1 MNRKFLVDFH
11 VHSIYSFDSL
21 MSPRE
26 ILREAKMKGLRGIA
40 ITDHNTIEGAI
51 EAQKL
56 NRDPELTVIIGAELK
71 TEVGEIIG
79 IFLKNGIFSKKIR
92 EVIDEIHSQ
101 GGLVILPHPYKY
113 KRTIFSDKSILEKI
127 DFIESFNS
135 RCTPK
140 QNRKAQLLAESLNKP
155 GVGGSDAHFLPEIGN
170 AKTEV
175 TKDFFNRA
183 MALRSIISVKGKR
196 SPFYFQILSQV
207 IKRTKKIHKILRPD
221 Y

>member
-1 MNRKFLVDFH
+1 MNRRIFVDFH

-21 MSPRE
+21 MSLQE
-26 ILREAKMKGLRGIA
+26 VLRQAKNKELQGIA

-56 NRDPELTVIIGAELK
+56 NQDPELTVIIGAELK

-79 IFLKNGIFSKKIR
+79 IFLKERVFSKKIR
-92 EVIDEIHSQ
+92 DVIDEIHSQ

-113 KRTIFSDKSILEKI
+113 KSAVSLDKSILEKI
-127 DFIESFNS
+127 DYIESFNS
-135 RCTPK
+135 RCTGE
-140 QNRKAQLLAESLNKP
+140 QNRKAQQLARSLNKP
-155 GVGGSDAHFLPEIGN
+155 GVAGSDAHFLQEIGN

-175 TKDFFNRA
+175 TEDFLYQAITRK
-183 MALRSIISVKGKR
+183 SIISVEGRR
-196 SPFYFQILSQV
+196 SPFYFQILSQL
-207 IKRTKKIHKILRPD
+207 IKKTKKCYKILRPD

>member
-1 MNRKFLVDFH
+1 MNRKILVDFH
-11 VHSIYSFDSL
+11 VHSTYSFDAL

-92 EVIDEIHSQ
+92 EVVDEIHSQ

-113 KRTIFSDKSILEKI
+113 KSALSLDKSILEKI

-135 RCTPK
+135 RCTRK
-140 QNRKAQLLAESLNKP
+140 QNRKARLLAESLNKP
-155 GVGGSDAHFLPEIGN
+155 GVAGSDAHFLQELGN

-175 TKDFFNRA
+175 TKDFLNRVIT
-183 MALRSIISVKGKR
+183 RGSIISVKGKR

-207 IKRTKKIHKILRPD
+207 IKRTKKFYKILQPD